1 MTLVPK
7 PTPKPIVVFRI
18 PGNEAAETPG
28 TIQRLQHSLS
38 RQLYDYHVLIVID
51 RTIDSWKIECYQS
64 PFTERQFNNLKYHLL
79 RIIETKNTE
88 TNE

>member
-18 PGNEAAETPG
+18 PSNDTAEAPG
-28 TIQRLQHSLS
+28 VVQRLQHNLS
-38 RQLYDYHVLIVID
+38 RQLYDYHVLLVVDKTVETWRID
-51 RTIDSWKIECYQS
+51 CYQS
-64 PFTERQFNNLKYHLL
+64 PFTERQFNNLKNHLL
-79 RIIETKNTE
+79 RIIEPKNTE